1 MKTKIKEALQLTY
14 KSLGLNEEVFEWVAT
29 SAETFTTEE
38 NLRNFVDGAEGL
50 LKHYQSIVDKGRRE
64 TSDEKKRADDL
75 ATKLAEA
82 EAKLKTTEV
91 QPKED
96 KPEIDIAK
104 LLDEKLTALVQ
115 PLQEKIATFE
125 GVKNAERAF
134 NDAKTS
140 FFSNDY
146 ANKYT
151 KERDA
156 AWERAVEIN
165 EVMGNKMSADELHA
179 KAMSYFKKS
188 VAEIGVD
195 IEKPFK
201 SEGNGN
207 NLDFSDD
214 IKLLESE
221 GLLKKEKV

>member
-1 MKTKIKEALQLTY
+1 MKQKIKEALQQRY
-14 KSLGLNEEVFEWVAT
+14 KNLGLNDEAFDGVAA
-29 SAETFTTEE
+29 SVETIITED
-38 NLRNFVDGAEGL
+38 NLDNFVKGAEGM
-50 LKHYQSIVDKGRRE
+50 LKKMQSDADKVRNAIKQG
-64 TSDEKKRADDL
+64 DDYK
-75 ATKLAEA
+75 AKLAEA
-82 EAKLKTTEV
+82 EAKLNKPIEGEGGNGVT
-91 QPKED
+91 QPSTPD
-96 KPEIDIAK
+96 FAK
-104 LLDEKLTALVQ
+104 LISEAVTAAVQ

-140 FFSNDY
+140 FFGNDY

-151 KERDA
+151 KERDV

-201 SEGNGN
+201 SEGEGN